1 MGSILSK
8 PIAIMDMVFYYN
20 IVACNKVIYVGRT
33 FHFNRRKQQHEYA
46 TNHPPLF
53 SWSTKNNTKLYKR
66 ILELHVGGWE
76 KVSMNFLEHR
86 KCKSKEEMSDREMY
100 WIHKYKFPHLCNSYL
115 LYRLKY

>member
-8 PIAIMDMVFYYN
+8 PVASIEMVFYYN
-20 IVACNKVIYVGRT
+20 IVTCDKVIYVGRT

-53 SWSTKNNTKLYKR
+53 SWSTKNNTNLYKTIR
-66 ILELHVGGWE
+66 GLGGWE

-86 KCKSKEEMSDREMY
+86 KCKSKKEMSEREEY
-100 WIHKYKFPHLCNSYL
+100 WINKYKSPHLCNTYL
-115 LYRLKY
+115 LY